1 MMLMTVVAIMKKVIL
16 SLMPMNRA
24 GDIRCSTKMETF
36 KAEPVIADS
45 IIGTF
50 LSALDCG
57 GGSGLW
63 AWEA

>member
-1 MMLMTVVAIMKKVIL
+1 MLDDDADD
-16 SLMPMNRA
+16 SS
-24 GDIRCSTKMETF
+24 GDDEDGYIISDANESSKMETF
-36 KAEPVIADS
+36 KAEPVIADN